1 MHRTLNTIVILIV
14 MLATL
19 SCSVISPDV
28 KKDAAPPV
36 RFETLVRQSGQYMG
50 KTVILGGH
58 ILKTENLPDK
68 TVLFVLQTPLHFMD
82 EPGGRDNSRGRF
94 AVIHD
99 GFLDP
104 EIYRAKRKIT
114 AAGTLT
120 GTLVKEIDKH
130 SYKYLAIKGREIYLW
145 PKQTGYSQVPYY
157 YYPYYRHRH
166 YGHPYYWDPFY
177 RHRHPW

>member
-1 MHRTLNTIVILIV
+1 MYRTLNTTAVLLFILST
-14 MLATL
+14 M

-28 KKDAAPPV
+28 KKDATHPV
-36 RFETLVRQSGQYMG
+36 TFEALLSHSDRYMG
-50 KTVILGGH
+50 KTVILGGY

-82 EPGGRDNSRGRF
+82 EPSGRDRSKGRF

-104 EIYRAKRKIT
+104 EIYRKKRKVTI
-114 AAGTLT
+114 AGTVT

-130 SYKYLAIKGREIYLW
+130 SYTYLALEPREIYLW
-145 PKQTGYSQVPYY
+145 PKKTGCSQVPYY
-157 YYPYYRHRH
+157 DNPYYRHPH
-166 YGHPYYWDPFY
+166 YGNPYYWDPFY
-177 RHRHPW
+177 RHQHHW